1 MCSYKK
7 NARDGNRI
15 NSYLS
20 IFVILGF
27 CVCVCVV
34 LDNAETLEHIR
45 IWTSS
50 AVNMFRDDT
59 LLLFLTAPATVLY
72 IQSG

>member
-1 MCSYKK
+1 MIKSSSFKLTTC
-7 NARDGNRI
+7 
-15 NSYLS
+15 L
-20 IFVILGF
+20 FLVILNAPLSVIF
-27 CVCVCVV
+27 WV
-34 LDNAETLEHIR
+34 LDYTATLKHAN

-50 AVNMFRDDT
+50 AVNMFRHDT